1 MSLSFHQLSSDSR
14 KVDLAGIS
22 GLIYDTDPYI
32 YQAMFRSREDAIAVL
47 SELLPRGEDEMFR
60 LENLFVAEDDDGIQ
74 GIVLWKKGPLRWS
87 SAPLKEAARK
97 VGVSLCD
104 TLNLVSEN
112 YFSEYSYVDKNTIV
126 VLNVC
131 TLPRGAGIGSH
142 MLAAFVREYKSS
154 PMMLHVLAD
163 NDRAIR
169 LYKKNGFTKANNICQ
184 GFSVENWFLPCYEMR
199 RKGGRK

>member
-32 YQAMFRSREDAIAVL
+32 YKAMFRSREDAIAVL
-47 SELLPRGEDEMFR
+47 SEVLAHGGDEMFR

-74 GIVLWKKGPLRWS
+74 GIILWKKGPLRWS
-87 SAPLKEAARK
+87 PAPLKEAARK

-104 TLNLVSEN
+104 TLDLVSEN
-112 YFSEYSYVDKNTIV
+112 YFSEYSYMDKNTIV

-131 TLPRGAGIGSH
+131 TLPRGAGIGTQ
-142 MLAAFVREYKSS
+142 MLATFVRENKSS

-163 NDRAIR
+163 NDRAVH
-169 LYKKNGFTKANNICQ
+169 LYKKKGFKKANICQ
-184 GFSVENWFLPCYEMR
+184 GFSVENRDLPCYKMS
-199 RKGGRK
+199 RKGGEE